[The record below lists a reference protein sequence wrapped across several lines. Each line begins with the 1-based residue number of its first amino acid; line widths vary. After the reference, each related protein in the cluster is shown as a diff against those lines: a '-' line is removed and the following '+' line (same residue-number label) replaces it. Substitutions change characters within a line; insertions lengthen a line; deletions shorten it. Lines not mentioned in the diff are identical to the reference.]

1 MKSLLTVRTPPY
13 AQVDHSLVRLSS
25 RGTPDWPVTT
35 SSPASAIRM
44 LLGVV
49 LSHPVRYPS
58 DQGQPSSH
66 ASTLV
71 GGEFCPNPS
80 QEPRTSDSLRLA
92 KTVPLC
98 AVRRRQFFATRCHK
112 ESTNLRTDTHAARPT
127 DSDFLPAPPIHARA
141 PSVVHAALMWLN
153 RNGVI

>member
-35 SSPASAIRM
+35 SSSTSAIRT

-49 LSHPVRYPS
+49 LSHPLRYPS
-58 DQGQPSSH
+58 AQGQPSSH

-71 GGEFCPNPS
+71 GGGFCPNPS

-92 KTVPLC
+92 KSVSMC
-98 AVRRRQFFATRCHK
+98 AARRRQFFATRFHK
-112 ESTNLRTDTHAARPT
+112 ESTDLLPARHAASPA
-127 DSDFLPAPPIHARA
+127 DSDSLLAPPIHARA
-141 PSVVHAALMWLN
+141 PSVVHAALMRLN

>member
-1 MKSLLTVRTPPY
+1 MRSLLTVRTPPY

-35 SSPASAIRM
+35 SSSTSAIRT

-49 LSHPVRYPS
+49 LSPPLRYPS
-58 DQGQPSSH
+58 VQGQPSSH

-71 GGEFCPNPS
+71 GGGFCPNPS

-92 KTVPLC
+92 KAVQMSTV
-98 AVRRRQFFATRCHK
+98 RHRQFFASRFHK
-112 ESTNLRTDTHAARPT
+112 ESTNLRPDPHAASPA
-127 DSDFLPAPPIHARA
+127 DSDSLLAPPIHARA
-141 PSVVHAALMWLN
+141 PSVVHAARMRPN
-153 RNGVI
+153 RNGVV